1 MTLWAV
7 RVSGIETFR
16 ANEGLEIRDASETRD
31 PGGSALTTAHQPAL
45 RSGGPCRGTGLVLTR
60 SSRWSRRGCRRHGI
74 HSYRARFGACTA
86 GSRRASRRGRS
97 GTSTQS
103 ITLVLIRCSSVGL
116 VHRVRSVV
124 RESSVEGGVGS
135 WRSVCLTPPHEVH
148 RWRGSLEC
156 SPLMG
161 MLSGA

>member
-16 ANEGLEIRDASETRD
+16 ANEGLEIRDVSEARD
-31 PGGSALTTAHQPAL
+31 RGDSALTTAHQPAL
-45 RSGGPCRGTGLVLTR
+45 RPGRPCRGTGAVLTR
-60 SSRWSRRGCRRHGI
+60 SSRWSRRGRRRHGTR
-74 HSYRARFGACTA
+74 SYRARFGARDS
-86 GSRRASRRGRS
+86 GSCRASTRGRS
-97 GTSTQS
+97 GTSAHS

-116 VHRVRSVV
+116 VHGVRSVG
-124 RESSVEGGVGS
+124 RESFVEGGVVS
-135 WRSVCLTPPHEVH
+135 WRSVCPTPPHGVH